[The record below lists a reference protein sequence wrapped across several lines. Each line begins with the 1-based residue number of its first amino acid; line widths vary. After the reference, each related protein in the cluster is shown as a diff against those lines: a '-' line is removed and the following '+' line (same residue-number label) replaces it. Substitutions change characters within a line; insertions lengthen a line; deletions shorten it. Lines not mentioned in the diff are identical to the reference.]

1 MARKIFFLIDLLSQ
15 KLLDHIEKPLDEL
28 EPLRDL
34 DRVVV
39 VVEEDLHEV
48 LAVVHVVEGQ
58 VDGLSVGPAVVLAQR
73 ALVAGEEVVVHEVL
87 ARVSVLEQ
95 LLEHGQDEVCV
106 SVSSMIISSLLSV
119 ICLQLAL
126 PSRVGRSGRSCLI
139 LPTS

>member
-58 VDGLSVGPAVVLAQR
+58 VDGLRVRPAVVLAQR
-73 ALVAGEEVVVHEVL
+73 ALVALKEVVVDEVL

-106 SVSSMIISSLLSV
+106 SVSSMIM
-119 ICLQLAL
+119 A
-126 PSRVGRSGRSCLI
+126 R
-139 LPTS
+139 TFDA